1 MTAPTIHV
9 LDDDPGVRRSLDRL
23 LRAVGYQ
30 VRLYESAFALIEA
43 APGLSGCILLDVRM
57 PDMDGLKVHE
67 RLRAGPCPVIL
78 MTGHAD
84 IEMAVRA
91 LKAGAVD
98 FLEKPFP
105 EDKLFEAIEA
115 ALHQANAFHVE
126 EIAGDCARKIAG
138 LSPRER
144 EVLQALV
151 LGEAHKAIA
160 HQLGISVRTV
170 ELHRARMLRR
180 LGTRHLSDAIK
191 VAVLAELAP
200 PPAEKA
206 GRADTASGRA
216 GRE

>member
-23 LRAVGYQ
+23 LTAVGYRT
-30 VRLYESAFALIEA
+30 RLYDSALALIEA

-57 PDMDGLKVHE
+57 PDMDGLSVHE
-67 RLRAGPCPVIL
+67 RLAGSPCPVIL

-84 IEMAVRA
+84 VGMAIQA
-91 LKAGAVD
+91 MKAGAVD

-105 EDKLFEAIEA
+105 EDKLLLAIET
-115 ALHQANAFHVE
+115 ALFQTNVGHVE
-126 EIAGDCARKIAG
+126 EIAVDSARKMAG

-144 EVLQALV
+144 EVLEALV
-151 LGEAHKAIA
+151 LGEPHKEIAHK
-160 HQLGISVRTV
+160 LGISVRTV

-180 LGTRHLSDAIK
+180 LGTRRLSDAIK

-200 PPAEKA
+200 PPVKKA
-206 GRADTASGRA
+206 SPVK
-216 GRE
+216 

>member
-23 LRAVGYQ
+23 LRSLGYQ

-57 PDMDGLKVHE
+57 PDMDGLQVHE
-67 RLRAGPCPVIL
+67 RLRASPCPVIL
-78 MTGHAD
+78 MTGHGD
-84 IEMAVRA
+84 VDMAVGA
-91 LKAGAVD
+91 LKAGAAD

-105 EDKLFEAIEA
+105 EDKLLDAIEA
-115 ALHQANAFHVE
+115 ALRQSNVSHVE
-126 EIAGDCARKIAG
+126 EIAVDCAQKIAG

-144 EVLQALV
+144 EVLEALV
-151 LGEAHKAIA
+151 QGEAHKAIA

-200 PPAEKA
+200 PPVEKA
-206 GRADTASGRA
+206 RRANVGSARA
-216 GRE
+216 GRG